1 MQDTRPDVKP
11 VTGKQCEVIVLLFC
25 VAGSR
30 FAGPSPAQAE
40 MGTVLGLSSSTQRGP
55 ADGTPSAF
63 LPHLL
68 VQLSHQAASPV
79 FLGTD
84 RLGTFSAELSR
95 L

>member
-40 MGTVLGLSSSTQRGP
+40 MGQC
-55 ADGTPSAF
+55 
-63 LPHLL
+63 
-68 VQLSHQAASPV
+68 
-79 FLGTD
+79 
-84 RLGTFSAELSR
+84 
-95 L
+95 